1 MNAKSF
7 IWIGVFVGSSIGAY
21 IPALWGAGV
30 FSFSSI
36 LLSAVGGF
44 AGIWAGFRLGQML

>member
-1 MNAKSF
+1 MESRAL
-7 IWIGVFVGSSIGAY
+7 IWIGLFVGSTIGGF

-36 LLSAVGGF
+36 LLSAIGGI
-44 AGIWAGFRLGQML
+44 AGIWAGFKLSN